1 MATDETPDPVSAM
14 LTARGVMTDAVQSG
28 EDEGAGGADESAGPW
43 RTLNAVRLHAPLVH
57 NITNFVAMDLAANL
71 LLSAGGLPVMVHA
84 GEEVE
89 DAVSTADALTI
100 NTGTLSPGW
109 IDSMTAAAR
118 KAVELGKPWVLDP
131 AGAAAT
137 SHRHQVAKRL
147 AHLQPTVI
155 RGNGSEILVLGGG
168 MAPAG
173 GVDSEVDS
181 AEALDA
187 AHDLA
192 RSTGA
197 IVAVTGAVDY
207 VTDGRAM
214 VAVAN
219 GDQLMTKVTAMGC
232 ALTCLIGAC
241 CAVNHDHLAATAHGL
256 AILGLSGEL
265 AAIEARGPAS
275 FRVHLIDALYNLDEA
290 ALATGARIQ

>member
-1 MATDETPDPVSAM
+1 
-14 LTARGVMTDAVQSG
+14 MTDTAQGG
-28 EDEGAGGADESAGPW
+28 EEEGAGGGPEETAGPW
-43 RTLNAVRLHAPLVH
+43 RTLNALRLHTPLVH
-57 NITNFVAMDLAANL
+57 NITNLVAMDLAANL

-84 GEEVE
+84 AEEVE

-109 IDSMTAAAR
+109 VDAMTAAAR

-137 SHRHQVAKRL
+137 SHRHQVAERL

-181 AEALDA
+181 TEALDA
-187 AHDLA
+187 AQDLA
-192 RSTGA
+192 RATGA

-207 VTDGRAM
+207 VIDGKGIL
-214 VAVAN
+214 AVAN
-219 GDQLMTKVTAMGC
+219 GDPLMTKVTALGC

-241 CAVNHDHLAATAHGL
+241 CAVNQNYMTATAHGL

-265 AAIEARGPAS
+265 AAIDARGPAS
-275 FRVHLIDALYNLDEA
+275 FRVQLLDALYNLDEA
-290 ALATGARIQ
+290 ALAAGAKIQ

>member
-1 MATDETPDPVSAM
+1 
-14 LTARGVMTDAVQSG
+14 MTEAAQSG
-28 EDEGAGGADESAGPW
+28 EERGAEGGPDEAAGPW
-43 RTLNAVRLHAPLVH
+43 RTLNGLRLRAPLVH

-71 LLSAGGLPVMVHA
+71 LLAAGGLPVMVHA
-84 GEEVE
+84 AEEVE

-109 IDSMTAAAR
+109 IDAMTAAAR
-118 KAVELGKPWVLDP
+118 RAVELGKPWVLDP

-137 SHRHQVAKRL
+137 SHRHQVAERL
-147 AHLQPTVI
+147 SRLQPTVI

-181 AEALDA
+181 TEALDA

-192 RSTGA
+192 KATGA

-207 VTDGRAM
+207 VTDGRAI

-219 GDQLMTKVTAMGC
+219 GDPLMTKVTALGC

-241 CAVNHDHLAATAHGL
+241 CAVNQDHLAATAHAL
-256 AILGLSGEL
+256 AMLGLSGEL
-265 AAIEARGPAS
+265 AAVEARGPAS
-275 FRVHLIDALYNLDEA
+275 FRVQLLDALYNLDEA
-290 ALATGARIQ
+290 ALAAGARIQ

>member
-1 MATDETPDPVSAM
+1 MAE
-14 LTARGVMTDAVQSG
+14 
-28 EDEGAGGADESAGPW
+28 
-43 RTLNAVRLHAPLVH
+43 
-57 NITNFVAMDLAANL
+57 
-71 LLSAGGLPVMVHA
+71 
-84 GEEVE
+84 
-89 DAVSTADALTI
+89 
-100 NTGTLSPGW
+100 
-109 IDSMTAAAR
+109 
-118 KAVELGKPWVLDP
+118 
-131 AGAAAT
+131 
-137 SHRHQVAKRL
+137 RL

-181 AEALDA
+181 TEALDA

-219 GDQLMTKVTAMGC
+219 GDPLMTKVTAMGC

-241 CAVNHDHLAATAHGL
+241 CAVNQDHLAATAHGL

-265 AAIEARGPAS
+265 AAMEARGPAS
-275 FRVHLIDALYNLDEA
+275 FRVNLLDALYNLDEA
-290 ALATGARIQ
+290 ALVTGARIQ

>member
-1 MATDETPDPVSAM
+1 MTET
-14 LTARGVMTDAVQSG
+14 VQSSDKQG
-28 EDEGAGGADESAGPW
+28 TGRGPDEAAGPW
-43 RTLNAVRLHAPLVH
+43 QTLNALRLRTPLVH

-71 LLSAGGLPVMVHA
+71 LLAAGGLPIMIHA
-84 GEEVE
+84 AEEVE
-89 DAVSTADALTI
+89 EAVTTADALTI

-109 IDSMTAAAR
+109 IEAMTAAAR
-118 KAVELGKPWVLDP
+118 KAVELGKPWILDP

-137 SHRHQVAKRL
+137 SHRHQVAERL

-168 MAPAG
+168 MAPVG
-173 GVDSEVDS
+173 GVDSEVES

-192 RSTGA
+192 RATGA

-207 VTDGRAM
+207 VSDGKAI

-219 GDQLMTKVTAMGC
+219 GAPLMTKVTALGC

-241 CAVNHDHLAATAHGL
+241 CAVNQDHLAATAHAL
-256 AILGLSGEL
+256 AMLGLSGEL

-275 FRVHLIDALYNLDEA
+275 FRVQLLDALYNLDEA
-290 ALATGARIQ
+290 ALAAGARIQ